1 MREAAPENCP
11 LQHSLQNKLQTETLP
26 PLVVGRR
33 RDVDSAGVLMD
44 DLAGRVTNRIQLTT
58 DGLRVYLD
66 AVGETFGNDIDY
78 GILVKVHGASPESAI
93 GRYSPA
99 ECIGCKKSRVAGHP
113 ERKHIGTSYVER
125 PNLSMRM
132 GMRRFRQLTNAFS
145 KKIEN
150 HFHALALYFTF
161 YNFIRLHKR

>member
-1 MREAAPENCP
+1 M
-11 LQHSLQNKLQTETLP
+11 
-26 PLVVGRR
+26 
-33 RDVDSAGVLMD
+33 
-44 DLAGRVTNRIQLTT
+44 
-58 DGLRVYLD
+58 
-66 AVGETFGNDIDY
+66 
-78 GILVKVHGASPESAI
+78 LVKIYGASPESAI

-113 ERKHIGTSYVER
+113 ERKHIRTSYVER

-132 GMRRFRQLTNAFS
+132 GMRRFTRLTNAFF

-161 YNFIRLHKR
+161 YNFIRLHQTLGVTPAMVAGATDRLWNWEDFLARMDAAETPKERGPYRKADAPALTQVIPDAQHPDDEENSN

>member
-1 MREAAPENCP
+1 M
-11 LQHSLQNKLQTETLP
+11 
-26 PLVVGRR
+26 
-33 RDVDSAGVLMD
+33 
-44 DLAGRVTNRIQLTT
+44 
-58 DGLRVYLD
+58 
-66 AVGETFGNDIDY
+66 
-78 GILVKVHGASPESAI
+78 LVKIYGASPESAI

-113 ERKHIGTSYVER
+113 ERKHIRTSYVER

-132 GMRRFRQLTNAFS
+132 GMRRFTRLTNAFF

-161 YNFIRLHKR
+161 YNFIRLHQTLGVTPAMVAGATDRLWNWEDFSPEWTRRRRRRSVVLIGKPTRPH